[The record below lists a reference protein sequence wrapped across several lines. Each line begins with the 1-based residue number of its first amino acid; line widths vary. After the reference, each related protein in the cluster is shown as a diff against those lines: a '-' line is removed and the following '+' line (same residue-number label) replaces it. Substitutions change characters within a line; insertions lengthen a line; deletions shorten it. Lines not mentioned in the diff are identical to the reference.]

1 MRNNAFSIPLKN
13 FGNTGTLLLSM
24 FFLVVSCSG
33 GSDRKTVPD
42 ETKKPGVRRAETEA
56 LTGKIS
62 YIVKPEREEIFRRGE
77 RIPVQIALM
86 EGVAGIDSF
95 QVFVNGSYQGVSYR
109 DDLLFNWNSEQS
121 PVGKRTIKTVTF
133 GRDGQKENNTVLV
146 ILQSDIVPEQYGYR
160 VVHTYPHDITAYTQG
175 LVYED
180 GILYEST
187 GQRGE
192 STLRKVNLETGELI
206 ESLNLPPNLF
216 GEGACILDDKI
227 IQLTWTSK
235 VGFVYD
241 KESFRVIN
249 RIEYPTQGWGLTTNG
264 EQLIMS
270 DGSHI
275 IYFLEPQYFTELSR
289 IEVFDY
295 EKAIT
300 NLNELEYIDGKI
312 YANVY
317 QTDFIVV
324 IETETGRVLSRIDLK
339 GLLQP
344 EDVHDRIDVLNGI
357 AYDPENKR
365 LFVTGKRWPKLYEIQ
380 LVKKKS

>member
-1 MRNNAFSIPLKN
+1 MRDNTFSIPLKN
-13 FGNTGTLLLSM
+13 FGNTGILLLSV

-33 GSDRKTVPD
+33 DSDRNASGERKRPI
-42 ETKKPGVRRAETEA
+42 ERRANTQVSTE
-56 LTGKIS
+56 KIS
-62 YIVKPEREEIFRRGE
+62 YIIKPEREEIFRRGE
-77 RIPVQIALM
+77 RIMVQLALM

-95 QVFVNGSYQGVSYR
+95 QVFVNGSYKGVSYR
-109 DDLLFNWNSEQS
+109 DDLLFYWNSEQS
-121 PVGKRTIKTVTF
+121 PVGKRTIRTVTF
-133 GRDGQKENNTVLV
+133 GRDGQKENNSVVV
-146 ILQSDIVPEQYGYR
+146 IIQSDIVPEQYGYR

-175 LVYED
+175 LAYED

-192 STLRKVNLETGELI
+192 STLRKVKLETGELI

-216 GEGACILDDKI
+216 GEGACILGDKI

-275 IYFLEPQYFTELSR
+275 IYFLEPEYFTELSR
-289 IEVFDY
+289 IEVFDH

-324 IETETGRVLSRIDLK
+324 IEPETGRVLSRIDLK

-365 LFVTGKRWPKLYEIQ
+365 LFVTGKRWPKLYEIH
-380 LVKKKS
+380 LVKKRS

>member
-1 MRNNAFSIPLKN
+1 MRYNAFAVPLQG
-13 FGNTGTLLLSM
+13 FGKPGIFLLSV
-24 FFLVVSCSG
+24 FLLVVSCSG
-33 GSDRKTVPD
+33 GSDRNASD
-42 ETKKPGVRRAETEA
+42 ERKRTAGQRTTPPASTE
-56 LTGKIS
+56 KMS
-62 YIVKPEREEIFRRGE
+62 YIIAPEREEIFHRGE
-77 RIPVQIALM
+77 RIPVQLALT
-86 EGVAGIDSF
+86 EGVEGVDSF
-95 QVFVNGSYQGVSYR
+95 QVYVDGNYQGVSYR
-109 DDLLFNWNSEQS
+109 DDLLFYWNSEHS
-121 PVGKRTIKTVTF
+121 SVGKKTIRTVTF
-133 GRDGQKENNTVLV
+133 GRDGQKENNSVVV
-146 ILQSDIVPEQYGYR
+146 ILQSDITPEQYGYR
-160 VVHTYPHDITAYTQG
+160 VVHTYPHDISAYTQG
-175 LVYED
+175 LVFED

-216 GEGACILDDKI
+216 GEGTCIFHDKI

-275 IYFLEPQYFTELSR
+275 IYFLEPDYFTELSR
-289 IEVFDY
+289 IEVFDN

-300 NLNELEYIDGKI
+300 NLNELEYIEGKI

-317 QTDFIVV
+317 QTDLIVV
-324 IETETGRVLSRIDLK
+324 IEPETGRVLSQIDLK

-344 EDVHDRIDVLNGI
+344 EDLHNRIDVLNGI

-365 LFVTGKRWPKLYEIQ
+365 LFVTGKRWPKLFEIQ
-380 LVKKKS
+380 LVKK

>member
-1 MRNNAFSIPLKN
+1 MRNNILPLPVRSFVKPGI
-13 FGNTGTLLLSM
+13 FLLSI
-24 FFLVVSCSG
+24 FLLVVSCSG
-33 GSDRKTVPD
+33 GSDRKTVSD
-42 ETKKPGVRRAETEA
+42 EAKNAKEQSADTRVSTE
-56 LTGKIS
+56 KIS
-62 YIVKPEREEIFRRGE
+62 YISKPGREEIFRRGD
-77 RIPVQIALM
+77 RVPVQLALM
-86 EGVAGIDSF
+86 EGVEGIDSF
-95 QVFVNGSYQGVSYR
+95 QVFVDGSYQGVSYR
-109 DDLLFNWNSEQS
+109 DDLLFYWNSEQS

-133 GRDGQKENNTVLV
+133 GRDGQKENNTVFV
-146 ILQSDIVPEQYGYR
+146 ILQSDNVPEQYGYR

-175 LVYED
+175 LVYEN

-216 GEGACILDDKI
+216 GEGACIFGDKI

-241 KESFRVIN
+241 KASFRVIN

-275 IYFLEPQYFTELSR
+275 IYFLEPEYFTEVSR

-324 IETETGRVLSRIDLK
+324 IEPETGRVLSRIDLK

-344 EDVHDRIDVLNGI
+344 EDAHDRIDVLNGI
-357 AYDPENKR
+357 AYDPGNKR
-365 LFVTGKRWPKLYEIQ
+365 LFVTGKRWPKLFEIQ
-380 LVKKKS
+380 LVQK

>member
-1 MRNNAFSIPLKN
+1 MKYSDFFRPLQR
-13 FGNTGTLLLSM
+13 FGKTGISLLSV
-24 FFLVVSCSG
+24 FLLVVSCSG
-33 GSDRKTVPD
+33 GSDRNSSGERENPI
-42 ETKKPGVRRAETEA
+42 ERRTIPQASTE
-56 LTGKIS
+56 KIS
-62 YIVKPEREEIFRRGE
+62 YIIKPEREEIFHRGE
-77 RIPVQIALM
+77 RIPVQLALM
-86 EGVAGIDSF
+86 EGVPGVDSF
-95 QVFVNGSYQGVSYR
+95 QVFVDGNYQGVSYR
-109 DDLLFNWNSEQS
+109 EDLMFYWNSEQS
-121 PVGKRTIKTVTF
+121 PIGKRTIRTVTF
-133 GRDGQKENNTVLV
+133 TADGQKENNTVV
-146 ILQSDIVPEQYGYR
+146 IILQSDITPEQYGYR
-160 VVHTYPHDITAYTQG
+160 VVHTYPHDVSAYTQG

-192 STLRKVNLETGELI
+192 STLRKVKLETGELI

-216 GEGACILDDKI
+216 GEGTCILDDKI

-275 IYFLEPQYFTELSR
+275 IYFLESEYFTELSR
-289 IEVFDY
+289 IEVFDH

-312 YANVY
+312 FANVY

-324 IETETGRVLSRIDLK
+324 IEPETGRVLSQIDLK
-339 GLLQP
+339 GLLKP
-344 EDVHDRIDVLNGI
+344 EDKHDRIDVLNGI

-365 LFVTGKRWPKLYEIQ
+365 LFVTGKRWPKLFEIQ
-380 LVKKKS
+380 LVKK

>member
-1 MRNNAFSIPLKN
+1 MRYNAFAVPLQR
-13 FGNTGTLLLSM
+13 FGKPGIFLLSV
-24 FFLVVSCSG
+24 FLLVVSCSG
-33 GSDRKTVPD
+33 GSDRND
-42 ETKKPGVRRAETEA
+42 SDDRKKPVAQRTDTQASSE
-56 LTGKIS
+56 KIS
-62 YIVKPEREEIFRRGE
+62 YIMKPGREEVFHRGE
-77 RIPVQIALM
+77 RIPVQLALM
-86 EGVAGIDSF
+86 EGVEGIDSF
-95 QVFVNGSYQGVSYR
+95 QVFVDADYQGVSYR
-109 DDLLFNWNSEQS
+109 EDLLFYWNSEHS
-121 PVGKRTIKTVTF
+121 PVGKRAIRTVTF
-133 GRDGQKENNTVLV
+133 GRDGQKENNSVVV
-146 ILQSDIVPEQYGYR
+146 ILQSDITPEQYGYR
-160 VVHTYPHDITAYTQG
+160 VVHTYPHDISAYTQG

-180 GILYEST
+180 GMLFEST

-216 GEGACILDDKI
+216 GEGACIFHDKI

-275 IYFLEPQYFTELSR
+275 IYFLEPDYFTELSR
-289 IEVFDY
+289 IEVFDHQ
-295 EKAIT
+295 KAIT
-300 NLNELEYIDGKI
+300 SLNELEYIDGKI

-317 QTDFIVV
+317 QTDLIVV
-324 IETETGRVLSRIDLK
+324 IEPETGRVLSRIDLN

-365 LFVTGKRWPKLYEIQ
+365 LFVTGKRWPKLFEIQ
-380 LVKKKS
+380 LVQK

>member
-1 MRNNAFSIPLKN
+1 MISNAFPTPVRN
-13 FGNTGTLLLSM
+13 FGKAGILFLSI
-24 FFLVVSCSG
+24 FLLVVSCSG
-33 GSDRKTVPD
+33 DSDRKNVAD
-42 ETKKPGVRRAETEA
+42 EVKKQGERRSDTKVSTE
-56 LTGKIS
+56 KIS
-62 YIVKPEREEIFRRGE
+62 YIVKPEREEVFRRGD
-77 RIPVQIALM
+77 RVPVQLALV
-86 EGVAGIDSF
+86 EGVKGIDSF
-95 QVFVNGSYQGVSYR
+95 QVFVDGGYQGVSYR
-109 DDLLFNWNSEQS
+109 DDLLFNWNSENI
-121 PVGKRTIKTVTF
+121 PVGQRTIKTVTF
-133 GRDGQKENNTVLV
+133 GRDGQRENNSVVV
-146 ILQSDIVPEQYGYR
+146 ILHSDIAPEQYSYR
-160 VVHTYPHDITAYTQG
+160 ILHTYPHDITAYTQG

-180 GILYEST
+180 GIMYEST

-275 IYFLEPQYFTELSR
+275 IYFLEPDYFTELSR
-289 IEVFDY
+289 IEVFDH

-300 NLNELEYIDGKI
+300 NLNELEYVDGKI
-312 YANVY
+312 YANIY
-317 QTDFIVV
+317 KTDFIVV
-324 IETETGRVLSRIDLK
+324 IEPETGRVLSQIDLK
-339 GLLQP
+339 GLLNP

-357 AYDPENKR
+357 AYDAQNKR

-380 LVKKKS
+380 LVKK

>member
-1 MRNNAFSIPLKN
+1 MRNSDLCLPSRSYGKPGILLFSV
-13 FGNTGTLLLSM
+13 

-33 GSDRKTVPD
+33 DSDRKTNTGELKRTGGRQTTPQ
-42 ETKKPGVRRAETEA
+42 ESAE
-56 LTGKIS
+56 KIS
-62 YIVKPEREEIFRRGE
+62 YIIKPEREEIFRRGD
-77 RIPVQIALM
+77 RIPVQLALA
-86 EGVAGIDSF
+86 EGVEEIDSF
-95 QVFVNGSYQGVSYR
+95 QMFVDGSYQGVSYR
-109 DDLLFNWNSEQS
+109 DDMIFNWNSEES
-121 PVGKRTIKTVTF
+121 PVGKRTIRTVTF
-133 GRDGQKENNTVLV
+133 GRDGQKENNSVVV
-146 ILQSDIVPEQYGYR
+146 ILQSDITPEQYGYR
-160 VVHTYPHDITAYTQG
+160 ILHTYPHDITAYTQG
-175 LVYED
+175 LVYEN

-216 GEGACILDDKI
+216 GEGTCILDDKI

-264 EQLIMS
+264 QQLIMS

-275 IYFLEPQYFTELSR
+275 IYFLEPEYFTELSR
-289 IEVFDY
+289 IEVFDH

-312 YANVY
+312 FANVY

-324 IETETGRVLSRIDLK
+324 IEPETGRVLSQIDLK
-339 GLLQP
+339 GLLKP
-344 EDVHDRIDVLNGI
+344 EDMHDRIDVLNGI
-357 AYDPENKR
+357 AYDPQNKR
-365 LFVTGKRWPKLYEIQ
+365 LFVTGKRWPKLFEIQ
-380 LVKKKS
+380 LVGK